1 MEKAKGIVTEIVT
14 KTAKSGK
21 DYWFVTIGGVK
32 MLFFDSKITE
42 FLDKEIEVEYDIKT
56 DDKGTTFM
64 GRIPGS
70 SKPSGGAPPKRGTS
84 PEELKQK
91 AIDMKLRTKSFI
103 LSYAKDLVVARRKE
117 VGISADG
124 NTPEDIVKE
133 MDVYIKYMLGLVAGN
148 IAELKD

>member
-91 AIDMKLRTKSFI
+91 AIDMKLRTKTMVF
-103 LSYAKDLVVARRKE
+103 SYGKDAASHLHPQGTPKE
-117 VGISADG
+117 EYWA
-124 NTPEDIVKE
+124 T
-133 MDVYIKYMLGLVAGN
+133 MDFLITKMLEKCAGN